1 MSMKQYL
8 RIKVQDAKNRWSSDG
23 KDKRTRIDDSLPLNM
38 RVGSRVQFAEAPFLI
53 AGDDTH
59 VPYPGEET
67 LLAAFSE
74 VELAGMKT
82 FRLYLDSRADD
93 ELSVMLM
100 LLMDDSGEQVDER
113 YVFHEQ
119 YELPIFHVAIADV
132 PDHEDETSAV
142 DFWLAKDE
150 GILGMPLFH
159 TPDESTYER
168 LWEPDHDVWLKP
180 ASSTET
186 IKLDPYGENTTEVEH
201 LGTMLFAR
209 VVEGLGGVE
218 FQEYLLPTVER
229 DTDGF
234 RVRIWVGLPLAPT
247 DMDLPDAI

>member
-8 RIKVQDAKNRWSSDG
+8 RLKVQAAKDRWSGDG
-23 KDKRTRIDDSLPLNM
+23 KDRTRVDGDLPLNL
-38 RVGSRVQFAEAPFLI
+38 RIGSRVQFAEAPFLL
-53 AGDDTH
+53 AGDATH
-59 VPYPGEET
+59 VPYPGAET

-82 FRLYLDSRADD
+82 FRLYLDSRDD
-93 ELSVMLM
+93 TDESVMLM
-100 LLMDDSGEQVDER
+100 LLMNDGGEYVDER

-119 YELPIFHVAIADV
+119 YEIPLYHVSLADV
-132 PDHEDETSAV
+132 PEHEDETSAV

-159 TPDESTYER
+159 TPEESTYER
-168 LWEPDHDVWLKP
+168 LWEADQDIWLKP
-180 ASSTET
+180 AALTET
-186 IKLDPYGENTTEVEH
+186 ITLDAYGEGRTDVEH

-209 VVEGLGGVE
+209 VFDGLGGVE
-218 FQEYLLPTVER
+218 TQEYLLPTVER

-234 RVRIWVGLPLAPT
+234 RVRIWVGLPLAAN
-247 DMDLPDAI
+247 DLELPDAI

>member
-8 RIKVQDAKNRWSSDG
+8 SLKVQAAKERWSGDG
-23 KDKRTRIDDSLPLNM
+23 KDKVRIDNELPLNL
-38 RVGSRVQFAEAPFLI
+38 RIGSRVQFAEAPFLL
-53 AGDDTH
+53 AGDETH

-67 LLAAFSE
+67 LLTAFSE

-82 FRLYLDSRADD
+82 YRLYLDSRNEPDQ
-93 ELSVMLM
+93 SVMLM
-100 LLMDDSGEQVDER
+100 LLVDDDAVHVEER

-119 YELPIFHVAIADV
+119 YELPLFHVAVTEV
-132 PDHEDETSAV
+132 PEHEDETSAV

-168 LWEPDHDVWLKP
+168 LWEHDQDICLKP
-180 ASSTET
+180 PPSNET
-186 IKLDPYGENTTEVEH
+186 ITLDPYGESTTDVEH

-209 VVEGLGGVE
+209 VIDGLGGVE
-218 FQEYLLPTVER
+218 TQEYLLPTVER

-234 RVRIWVGLPLAPT
+234 RVRIWVGLPLAAA
-247 DMDLPDAI
+247 DIDLPDAL

>member
-8 RIKVQDAKNRWSSDG
+8 RLKVQAAKDRWSGDG
-23 KDKRTRIDDSLPLNM
+23 KDKVRVDGELPLNL
-38 RVGSRVQFAEAPFLI
+38 RIGSRVQFAEAPFLL
-53 AGDDTH
+53 AGDATH

-82 FRLYLDSRADD
+82 FRFYLDSREESDQ
-93 ELSVMLM
+93 SVMLM
-100 LLMDDSGEQVDER
+100 LLMDDRGEQVDER

-119 YELPIFHVAIADV
+119 YELPIYHVAVTDV
-132 PDHEDETSAV
+132 PEHEDETSAV

-168 LWEPDHDVWLKP
+168 LWEADQDIWLKP
-180 ASSTET
+180 ASLTET
-186 IKLDPYGENTTEVEH
+186 ITLDPYGEGQTEVEH

-209 VVEGLGGVE
+209 VFDGLGGVE
-218 FQEYLLPTVER
+218 TQEYLLPTVER

-234 RVRIWVGLPLAPT
+234 RVRIWVGLPLAAA
-247 DMDLPDAI
+247 DMEFPDAI